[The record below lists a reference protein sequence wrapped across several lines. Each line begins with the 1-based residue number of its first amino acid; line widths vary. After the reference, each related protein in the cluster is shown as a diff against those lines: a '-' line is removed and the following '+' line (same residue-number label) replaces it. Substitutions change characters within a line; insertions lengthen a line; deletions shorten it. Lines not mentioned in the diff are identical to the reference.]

1 MTTPYQPFF
10 PAPSA
15 IRSLYTSVVSVTR
28 LTPSFNDQGG
38 MNLTWAPITGKPDPV
53 LDQPALMAC
62 RLDIGFTRPGKD
74 QLAPIVA
81 GRPPDRVGV
90 CYYDVVSDAI
100 TGIPLVLAGDRLVCV
115 SGPIFGTWEVR
126 NIPDVAQDYTG
137 GHHQEVQVIEV
148 SQSLGP
154 GSPTPFPGSAS

>member
-10 PAPSA
+10 PPPSA
-15 IRSLYTSVVSVTR
+15 MRGLYSSVVQVAR

-38 MNLTWAPITGKPDPV
+38 MNLTWQVITGFPDPY
-53 LDQPALMAC
+53 LGTAGQMAC

-74 QLAPIVA
+74 QLAPLVA

-90 CYYDVVSDAI
+90 CYYDIVSDD
-100 TGIPLVLAGDRLVCV
+100 TGVPVVRAGDRLTCIQ
-115 SGPIFGTWEVR
+115 GPIFGTWSIR

-137 GHHQEVQVIEV
+137 GHHIEVQVIEV